1 MGTRDFEGMA
11 TEMFTDADN
20 FLCTFPPNAP
30 VQAKAVM
37 LSAVFLID
45 FLFFEEG
52 GANEGGGGG
61 WDD

>member
-1 MGTRDFEGMA
+1 M